1 MYISKVTVTL
11 LVFACLCS
19 EPAVSQ
25 EITLTINQPQT
36 SGISGFRSDW
46 DTAIPLS
53 EGGATQL
60 VDSVVKDRSPT
71 AVWSRARR
79 SGRPGAIAFD
89 ALNRF
94 LLVRFPGSAAAIL
107 NQVQKGY
114 VISRVALVLPYRD
127 TELWP
132 PGDPNFAQ
140 PDGYLYRS
148 NWGVDQLYRKLA
160 PQWHAV
166 AWALRRS
173 WQSDEISGPTFNSYR
188 NGVGFWRKYG
198 AGDPEEDRFPT
209 RFGPV
214 EVSENAPDG
223 RLDITEL
230 VTNALFGDTLA
241 ARLQLLDC
249 CGFIVNKLETYDAR
263 YFTDV
268 YEWATATGGRAILI
282 RTPRL
287 EVNFLPRKGQ
297 DLAGTAETGP
307 SRMDDRP
314 LTTTQPASSRGVAT
328 ATLPSEEELAELS
341 KKFATKP
348 DWMPLW
354 QWDRIAE
361 LKNLGGAERANQP
374 FYYALVPDFMIK
386 RLSQVGGPRGQAR
399 PYDVYSAWVDSIIGR
414 QPRGW
419 SGFEP
424 ASEMA
429 QWFVYGDALPGPAR
443 DAFRRYWTAWLM
455 PDRKTAPLSKQFD
468 ISLIDGTLVHPQ
480 IDQLA
485 GGFQS
490 SSGFTD
496 SYYAKTGDWQG
507 NKSFYRS
514 GYDYSMSTENFNH
527 TAATGALLGGTI
539 IGSTNAIADGRHGWE
554 TYPVRLWSWSRGAS
568 QEDIDHYYFAI
579 TLSDQKVMAD
589 FGPTLFDRLISEG
602 VLAKSLD
609 ELIAAYHPALRR
621 FIAGSSRTSLEY
633 LLVEQDGLQYLLH
646 TISRA
651 GTLHDVNN
659 PEVKTLIPGLQT
671 VIGQEVPPLR
681 VALQAT
687 TNPWA
692 PEWATNLVDEKP
704 IPYRASAIGEGVE
717 TSYLGYNYGL
727 ATSTKTRRIQFL
739 AQWRRTDQPV
749 NKMTDVVTVVA
760 GFGVNETRF
769 ANDAGGWIA
778 PLGSETFLQHDN
790 KVLMVASPR
799 DASDLRDKV
808 QREGLSSLQ
817 TSIALFNYQQPAP
830 SWEIYVDGQRVT
842 RLPYSAHAD
851 ARITIRDGATY
862 FGIIPLLGMD
872 LGGGNTIVLREGT
885 TQEWNK
891 ITFKPTLVID
901 SFNLKSE
908 HVITEP
914 DWGRI
919 SKAYGGFALELS
931 DSSDYPSF
939 EAFQQHLASAVVQT
953 NFSEPANASASYKSG
968 NDILETKLSAVGGQL
983 MLIEPK
989 INGRSA
995 FLPSGVLRDT
1005 TTSIQATTAT
1015 IEKLGA
1021 TLRGDEGRMKF
1032 LQVEPKS
1039 STFVAWNPLPDLA
1052 KFSLVVPGGLKIQS
1066 DGRLGLVRA
1075 QINPRE
1081 NRVIV
1086 SQAWGPGQEQDL
1098 GAASALVLTGFATQP
1113 TVEFN
1118 GAVQTNLATRIMG
1131 GDRAYLLPLRLMLK
1145 SPVEMEKSL
1154 AD

>member
-1 MYISKVTVTL
+1 MLQQSLIL
-11 LVFACLCS
+11 LAFSCLFVNPVWA
-19 EPAVSQ
+19 EDDIFTFEHA
-25 EITLTINQPQT
+25 ETA
-36 SGISGFRSDW
+36 GISGFRAHW
-46 DTAIPLS
+46 NVPIPLS
-53 EGGATQL
+53 EGGATQI
-60 VDSVVKDRSPT
+60 VDRIIKDRSPT
-71 AVWSRARR
+71 AVWSPAHRA
-79 SGRPGAIAFD
+79 GKPGAIAFD

-107 NQVQKGY
+107 SQVQKGY
-114 VISRVALVLPYRD
+114 VITKVELVFPYRD

-140 PDGYLYRS
+140 PDGYLYRA
-148 NWGVDQLYRKLA
+148 NWGVDQLYRKLP

-166 AWALRRS
+166 AWALRRA
-173 WQSDEISGPTFNSYR
+173 WQSDELSGPTFNSYR
-188 NGVGFWRKYG
+188 NGFGFWTKYG
-198 AGDPEEDRFPT
+198 AGDTEEDRFPT
-209 RFGPV
+209 PFGPA
-214 EVSENAPDG
+214 EVSEKAPDG
-223 RLDITEL
+223 RLDVTEL
-230 VTNALFGDTLA
+230 VTNPLFGATLA

-263 YFTDV
+263 YFTGV

-287 EVNFLPRKGQ
+287 VVNFSPRNGR
-297 DLAGTAETGP
+297 DLYATAGDGTGD
-307 SRMDDRP
+307 ST
-314 LTTTQPASSRGVAT
+314 LSTVHPASSRGVAT

-341 KKFATKP
+341 KKFATKS
-348 DWMPLW
+348 DWMPQW
-354 QWDRIAE
+354 QWNRIAD
-361 LKNLGGAERANQP
+361 LRNLGGAQRANEP

-386 RLSQVGGPRGQAR
+386 RLSEAGGPGGQAR

-429 QWFVYGDALPGPAR
+429 QWFVYSDALPAPAR

-468 ISLIDGTLVHPQ
+468 TSLIDGTLVHPQ

-490 SSGFTD
+490 SSEATD
-496 SYYAKTGDWQG
+496 SYYAITGDWQG

-514 GYDYSMSTENFNH
+514 GYNYSMSTENFNH
-527 TAATGALLGGTI
+527 TAATGALLGGAI

-621 FIAGSSRTSLEY
+621 LIAGSSRTSLEY
-633 LLVEQDGLQYLLH
+633 LLAEQDGLQYLLH
-646 TISRA
+646 TLSRV

-659 PEVKTLIPGLQT
+659 PEVKMLLPGLQS

-687 TNPWA
+687 TSPWA

-704 IPYRASAIGEGVE
+704 IPYRARAIGDGVE
-717 TSYLGYNYGL
+717 TSYLGHNYGL

-739 AQWRRTDQPV
+739 AQWRRTDQSV
-749 NKMTDVVTVVA
+749 NNLTDIVTVTA
-760 GFGVNETRF
+760 GFGANDTRF

-799 DASDLRDKV
+799 DASDLRDKI
-808 QREGLSSLQ
+808 QKEGLSSLQ
-817 TSIALFNYQQPAP
+817 TSVALFNYQQPAP

-842 RLPYSAHAD
+842 GLPYTTHAE
-851 ARITIRDGATY
+851 ARITIRDGATF
-862 FGIIPLLGMD
+862 FGIIPLLGTD
-872 LGGGNTIVLREGT
+872 LGGGNTVVLREGT
-885 TQEWNK
+885 DQEWNK
-891 ITFKPTLVID
+891 ITFKPALVID
-901 SFNLKSE
+901 SYNLKSE
-908 HVITEP
+908 RVITDP
-914 DWGRI
+914 DWNRI
-919 SKAYGGFALELS
+919 SKSVGGFALELS
-931 DSSDYPSF
+931 DSSDYPSL
-939 EAFQQHLASAVVQT
+939 EAFQEHLAGAVVET
-953 NFSEPANASASYKSG
+953 NFSEPASASASYKSG
-968 NDILETKLSAVGGQL
+968 DDILQTKLSAVGGHL

-995 FLPSGVLRDT
+995 LLPPGVLRDT
-1005 TTSIQATTAT
+1005 TTSIQGTTAT

-1021 TLRGDEGRMKF
+1021 ILHGDEGRMKF

-1052 KFSLVVPGGLKIQS
+1052 KFSFVVPGGLKIQS
-1066 DGRLGLVRA
+1066 DGRVGLVRV
-1075 QINPRE
+1075 QLNPRE
-1081 NRVIV
+1081 NRVTI
-1086 SQAWGPGQEQDL
+1086 SHAWAPGQKQDPA
-1098 GAASALVLTGFATQP
+1098 AASALVLTGFARQP

-1118 GAVQTNLATRIMG
+1118 GAVQTDLAARIIG
-1131 GDRAYLLPLRLMLK
+1131 SDRAYLLPLQLRLK
-1145 SPVEMEKSL
+1145 PSTEMEKSL
-1154 AD
+1154 AE